1 MRFSENDMA
10 KIIQKRD
17 PNRAYTHNQISIRM
31 MKMFP
36 KTICKPLECIFCE
49 CLNTDL
55 FPLELNKQCGSKPGE
70 LCINQLICI
79 IKHEIYES
87 LDADLEVRRVF
98 LYI

>member
-17 PNRAYTHNQISIRM
+17 PNRAYGHNQISICM
-31 MKMFP
+31 LKMFP
-36 KTICKPLECIFCE
+36 KTICKLLECIFCE

-55 FPLELNKQCGSKPGE
+55 FPLELNKQCDSKLGE
-70 LCINQLICI
+70 LCINKLICI

-87 LDADLEVRRVF
+87 LDADLEVRSVF